1 MKTNEKIALH
11 LAPTIAIQ
19 MGDSLYSNLA
29 SGLCEFISNAYD
41 ADAEKVIIEISKDKD
56 KELIISISDDGN
68 GMSFDDLKNKFF
80 DAGINRRLVEKT
92 QKTQKKKRLVTG
104 KKGIGKLAMLGLAK
118 EIIVWTCK
126 DEIEN
131 ELKISLKDIKAIT
144 DSREYYP
151 EHTIQNEQSLKKNGT
166 RITLI
171 GVNKNIPK
179 DLSDQFYRRID
190 YLQDDFVLFLKMPNN
205 EEKMLTRCGRKLF
218 FEQGIFKKWNIPD
231 DFMNTEVY
239 KRQDKINEVKATLNY
254 FRQNKING
262 FLVAKEK
269 TIKARVNRGIAL
281 FARGKLCCESNFFKI
296 QDANDYSYAY
306 LYGELNVD
314 FLDEDDEED
323 FISTSR
329 KELRDT
335 IEVEELE
342 KHLQVLLNMYREIY
356 TWEKKNDTKT
366 LEYEKNRISDQDFI
380 ENKLEAVEDG
390 NIQKSFYALYDEV
403 KKKNSD
409 SLTYHL
415 KQVIKELDNARYFFK
430 IDLPD
435 HIIKRSNELYKD
447 YKQCRLLLMQ
457 KSYDDA
463 IARSYKTLNS
473 FLEEYFPN
481 KKEKDK
487 EERLKEIIKRFYEKF
502 DDRIKGNLNNFIIHL
517 KDMRNVSEHREKRS
531 GKEAFLG
538 DFQSAEICINACFT
552 FILFVHKILDLS
564 SDRQSP
570 DSLEE
575 GQHSQS
581 DEQ

>member
-1 MKTNEKIALH
+1 MKSNERIALH

-41 ADAEKVIIEISKDKD
+41 ADAEKVIIEISEDKN

-80 DAGINRRLVEKT
+80 NAGINRRLVEKT
-92 QKTQKKKRLVTG
+92 RETQKKKRLVTG

-126 DEIEN
+126 NEIEN

-171 GVNKNIPK
+171 GVNKSIPK

-190 YLQDDFVLFLKMPNN
+190 YLQDDFILFLKMPD
-205 EEKMLTRCGRKLF
+205 EEKKLTRHGRNLF

-231 DFMNTEVY
+231 DFINTEVY
-239 KRQDKINEVKATLNY
+239 KRQDKINEVKATLSY
-254 FRQNKING
+254 FKENNING

-356 TWEKKNDTKT
+356 TWEKKNDPKA
-366 LEYEKNRISDQDFI
+366 LEDEKNRIVNQDFI
-380 ENKLEAVEDG
+380 ENKLEAVEDE
-390 NIQKSFYALYDEV
+390 NIQKSFYALYNEV

-415 KQVIKELDNARYFFK
+415 KQIVKELDNVGYFFK
-430 IDLPD
+430 INLPD
-435 HIIKRSNELYKD
+435 HIIKRSNDLYED

-481 KKEKDK
+481 QKENYKEDEVKK
-487 EERLKEIIKRFYEKF
+487 IINQFYNKF
-502 DDRIKGNLNNFIIHL
+502 DTRIKGNLQNFITHL
-517 KDMRNVSEHREKRS
+517 KEMRNVSEHREKKRDR
-531 GKEAFLG
+531 EIFFG

-570 DSLEE
+570 DSLEG